1 MTRHIRTHR
10 VVEPEPIAI
19 DIRLMQFMTRVL
31 MSLFGMVVLLGVMWG
46 LIRLPLF
53 SITAMT
59 LSGEVE
65 HNNVLTIRANV
76 TPQIK
81 GNFFTVDLNHAQQ
94 IFQSIPWVR
103 KAVVEREFPNRIRVS
118 LQEHKPAAFWGQ
130 EGEGRLLNEQGE
142 VFDAN
147 WGEVDD
153 DGLPKLSGPDNQSSL
168 VLQVFEMVRPEFKK
182 MGLDV
187 REFNLSERG
196 SWSAMLTN
204 GGKVEIGRGDPQ
216 EIASRVNDFTQTLPQ
231 VSERYDRQ
239 VSALESA
246 DLRHDHGYALR
257 LKGITTVDSQMLKR

>member
-1 MTRHIRTHR
+1 VTRHIRSHPK
-10 VVEPEPIAI
+10 VQAEPVDL
-19 DIRLMQFMTRVL
+19 DIRLMQLMTRLL
-31 MSLFGMVVLLGVMWG
+31 MSLFGLMVVLALMWG

-53 SITAMT
+53 SITSMT
-59 LSGEVE
+59 LSGELD
-65 HNNVLTIRANV
+65 HNNVITIRANV

-81 GNFFTVDLNHAQQ
+81 GNFFTVDLAQAQQ

-103 KAVVEREFPNRIRVS
+103 KAVVEREFPNRIRVA

-147 WGEVDD
+147 WGEVEDD
-153 DGLPKLSGPDNQSSL
+153 NLPKLTGPDNQSGL
-168 VLQVFEMVRPEFKK
+168 VLQVFESVRPEFKK
-182 MGLDV
+182 MGLEV

-196 SWSAMLTN
+196 SWSAKLAN
-204 GGKVEIGRGDPQ
+204 GGVVEIGRGEPQ
-216 EIASRVNDFTQTLPQ
+216 EIVSRVSNFTQTLPQ
-231 VSERYDRQ
+231 VSGRYDRQ

-257 LKGITTVDSQMLKR
+257 LKGITTVDSQMMKR

>member
-10 VVEPEPIAI
+10 PVETEPIAL
-19 DIRLMQFMTRVL
+19 DIRLMQYMTRLLLAVFGLMVMGAMVWAVL
-31 MSLFGMVVLLGVMWG
+31 
-46 LIRLPLF
+46 RLPLF

-59 LSGEVE
+59 LTGEVE
-65 HNNVLTIRANV
+65 HNNAVTIRANV
-76 TPQIK
+76 TPQIR
-81 GNFFTVDLNHAQQ
+81 GNFFTVDLLRAQQ
-94 IFQSIPWVR
+94 TFQSIPWVR

-118 LQEHKPAAFWGQ
+118 LLEHKPAAYWGQ

-153 DGLPKLSGPDNQSSL
+153 ERLPKLHGPDNQSAL
-168 VLQVFEMVRPEFKK
+168 VLQVFEQVRPEFKK

-196 SWSAMLTN
+196 SWSARLSN
-204 GGKVEIGRGDPQ
+204 GGLVEIGRGETP
-216 EIASRVNDFTQTLPQ
+216 EIVARVSNFTKTLPQ
-231 VSERYDRQ
+231 VSVRYDRQ